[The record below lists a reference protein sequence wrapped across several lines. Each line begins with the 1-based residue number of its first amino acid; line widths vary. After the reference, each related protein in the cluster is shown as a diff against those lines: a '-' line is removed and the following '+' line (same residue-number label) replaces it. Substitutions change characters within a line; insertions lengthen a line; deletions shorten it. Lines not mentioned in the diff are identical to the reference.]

1 MLLTNSNSVPVS
13 TGCIIANC
21 LLAATI
27 LTPVSTCSYVH
38 LKVKEKFST
47 TIKAKQKFKD
57 RFQVHVK
64 ESTKFKDKD
73 RKRKIQSQHNESEG
87 LRETSKDV

>member
-1 MLLTNSNSVPVS
+1 MLLTNSNSVHVS

-27 LTPVSTCSYVH
+27 LIPVSTCSYVH
-38 LKVKEKFST
+38 HKVKEKFST

-57 RFQVHVK
+57 RFKVQVK
-64 ESTKFKDKD
+64 ESTKSKDKD
-73 RKRKIQSQHNESEG
+73 RKRKIQSQPYESEG
-87 LRETSKDV
+87 